1 MTIEMRLDSIER
13 KRTRL
18 MDFVSGMDATL
29 AAARPRPEKWSVQE
43 IVEHLVLSEAGV
55 FGNLDELGQRRPRS
69 RGFKDRILYLVV
81 MFILRFDIPVQVPSP
96 DMRPSGEVT
105 ISRLREQWESNHER
119 LRAWTVSTEG
129 PKLAQPLF
137 VHPVAGPMTT
147 IEALRMLE
155 VHLDRHTRQI
165 LKRGPGRLSG
175 RPA

>member
-1 MTIEMRLDSIER
+1 MTIAIRLDSIER
-13 KRTRL
+13 KRSQL

-69 RGFKDRILYLVV
+69 QGFKDRILYLVV
-81 MFILRFDIPVQVPSP
+81 IFILRFDIPVQVPSP
-96 DMRPSGEVT
+96 EMRPRGDVPLSK
-105 ISRLREQWESNHER
+105 LREQWESNHAR
-119 LRAWTVSTEG
+119 LRAWTVSMEG
-129 PKLAQPLF
+129 PQLAQPLF
-137 VHPVAGPMTT
+137 VHPVAGPITT

-165 LKRGPGRLSG
+165 LNRGPGRPSG
-175 RPA
+175 RHA